1 MATLAPRAALCNKGG
16 TWALLETVFTSFFT
30 ANDIVSYRE
39 VISNPFYVRF
49 KWTCWLAGLA
59 LSNTDE

>member
-16 TWALLETVFTSFFT
+16 TWALLETAFTSFT
-30 ANDIVSYRE
+30 ANGIVSYRE
-39 VISNPFYVRF
+39 VISSPFYVRF

-59 LSNTDE
+59 LLNTDE